1 MRIAVRAR
9 RPRPAAATVA
19 IAAVLAAAPLA
30 IAAFTA
36 PGADWHA
43 PPPPHL
49 PPLPL
54 GDWMS
59 HPAPHPIPL
68 LLPAADAAHSG
79 KCSAGPLNANSRTV
93 SIRFASPDGVYFV
106 NDTVRIRVDGPDGV
120 HWIET
125 VGANPNFPDTRLELE
140 TGDTDRFAGFAE
152 SNAASTAHQLFHVNY
167 TYTVQEGDASRDLDY
182 KGTDSL
188 YWGFGP
194 NNIRGASGA
203 SYNCFLPAPGA
214 DGSLGAQ
221 GNVSVVGVARPA
233 VYVDAGTPGGER
245 TPGSLIR
252 VAAHFGEP
260 VVYSGAAPSLVLNAS
275 GTTRQAVFAGGNN
288 TETLWFNYTV
298 RGDDA
303 TGVLGYNGTGA
314 LSGAI
319 TNRTGHAVDLALPSV
334 DTLAFL
340 GGVALDTEGPRV
352 EGVTAE
358 GGLYGAGRAV
368 EIDVGFDEAVVYT
381 GAAPVLALDVGGF
394 QRNATY
400 ERGNGTDTLT
410 FAYTVLAGDRT
421 GLLAYAETGA
431 LLADIADEHGFE
443 AGLALPPRGSPGSL
457 SGSGP
462 VLLDSAAPPLV
473 AAGSATDGMGNFS
486 ALGGAADADII
497 VANGSRYAVVA
508 AATEDSG
515 GGVQGAV
522 QLIRV
527 HENGTLEAEHEAR
540 DNAGGFGRLSYAY
553 GIDAFHMGGA
563 AYAIAA
569 AHGDSAVQLIRIHG
583 NNDTLS
589 PVALL
594 DDTGMTGAT
603 GLQLAGATRARV
615 FEMGGSMHA
624 LVAGYSDNG
633 VQVVNITG
641 GGGLVPAGSLDD
653 TGGDFELEGAFDAA
667 VFDLGGSMHA
677 LVTGHADNGVQ
688 LVRIRGDGNLSAVAS
703 LPDNGDTLALG
714 GPRGVAVFDLG
725 GAKHALV
732 ASEGDDGVQLIRI
745 GADGTLAPVGNA
757 TDGERG
763 FSTLD
768 GATGV
773 AVLGGDG
780 SGGVHAA
787 VASRYDDGVQL
798 VRVSA
803 DGALLPAGSTTSGT
817 RDFAALDGA
826 HGIASFDA
834 GGVTYALAAAIDG
847 GSVQLIRAST
857 ASVSGVTAPAG
868 GTYGAGGTI
877 DISVAFDGPVSVAEP
892 IELLLSTGGA
902 ARYLEG
908 NGTGTLVFRYA
919 VAAGDRDTAAL
930 DYAGAYALRA
940 GPGGSITEN
949 GTDVHASA
957 LLPPPGSGG
966 SLGGR
971 AIAVEIDREAPR
983 IAGVTSPDANGT
995 YGTGATVNITVRF
1008 TEPVSF
1014 DPPAARPEVPLDTG
1028 SGESRR
1034 AVCAPGPDASAALAC
1049 AYTVQPGDATADLAT
1064 PAGASL
1070 ALGGAAARDAAGHGL
1085 ASALLPASPPGATL
1099 GGSKDIALDTSVPGV
1114 LRVTSPNA
1122 SGTYGAGSEIRIE
1135 VVFDGNVSIDPEPL
1149 PGGASAPTLRL
1160 ETGEDDRAALYAGG
1174 SGTGTLGFAYEVAAG
1189 DSSPDLDYTRAGAL
1203 SLGGGEL
1210 VDEYGNR
1217 GGDPALPEPG
1227 SAGSLGGQADI
1238 VIRTAPTAA
1247 SAEAVF
1253 AGPRTVRIDYTAPLG
1268 PPAGHEGPVYGNVSI
1283 GAGGGGGASAEPASV
1298 SGLGTRTH
1306 TVQLEGDAAGASQN
1320 GTIRLLVGL
1329 EGVVNGALHR
1339 FDAGAIPVAPG
1350 ESARTLSPPG
1360 ATAPVAEI
1368 ERDGFVRAL
1377 NATGAGDGARPAIN
1391 VSGLA
1396 IDGGG
1401 APPAPGANVTARLP
1415 ADAPS
1420 YLISSF
1426 AEVRF
1431 PPGATVKGMPADGL
1445 LELYVSAPAPAAR
1458 DVAGGFGIGEDGVLE
1473 VRRVVEVGDN
1483 RTRIEF
1489 SLPVRILLVGQAGG
1503 AAFYMAG
1510 ADGAVV
1516 PIAAGCAAD
1525 GTAAEMHAL
1534 MGGSGA
1540 CSADS
1545 ADGRDKVI
1553 HTYHLT
1559 RFGTAE
1565 LERGG
1570 TCEVRLSQPEIAF
1583 GRVEA
1588 GGRPASAAQ
1597 EVRVV
1602 GTLPIASVSVS
1613 AGDWTGA
1620 GGAAALPANA
1630 TSVRAAGGDW
1640 APLGSGAVDVPANG
1654 GGRSASVEFR
1664 LDVLQGAL
1672 PPGSSVSASQQVTYT
1687 VSCAAPG

>member
-1 MRIAVRAR
+1 M
-9 RPRPAAATVA
+9 
-19 IAAVLAAAPLA
+19 LAAAPLA

-43 PPPPHL
+43 PPPHL

-59 HPAPHPIPL
+59 HQAPHPIPL

-79 KCSAGPLNANSRTV
+79 KCRASALTTTSRTV

-106 NDTVRIRVDGPDGV
+106 NDTVRIRVDGTDGV
-120 HWIET
+120 HWIDRT
-125 VGANPNFPDTRLELE
+125 VGSPPNFPDTRLELE
-140 TGDTDRFAGFAE
+140 TGDIDRFAGFAE
-152 SNAASTAHQLFHVNY
+152 SNAAHTPNQRFHANY

-188 YWGFGP
+188 YWGFGS
-194 NNIRGASGA
+194 NNIRSQNGA
-203 SYNCFLPAPGA
+203 SYNCLLPTPGA

-221 GNVSVVGVARPA
+221 GNVSVVGVARPD
-233 VYVDAGTPGGER
+233 VYVDAGTPGGEH

-275 GTTRQAVFAGGNN
+275 GTPRQAVFAGGNN

-340 GGVALDTEGPRV
+340 GGVALDTAGPRV

-443 AGLALPPRGSPGSL
+443 AGLALPPRGGPGSL

-473 AAGSATDGMGNFS
+473 AAGSATDGGGNFS

-515 GGVQGAV
+515 GGVLGAV

-527 HENGTLEAEHEAR
+527 HENGTLEAEYEAR
-540 DNAGGFGRLSYAY
+540 DNAGGFGRLAYAY

-563 AYAIAA
+563 AYAIVA
-569 AHGDSAVQLIRIHG
+569 AHGDGAVQLIRIHG
-583 NNDTLS
+583 NNGTLS
-589 PVALL
+589 PAGSL
-594 DDTGMTGAT
+594 DDTGGTGAT
-603 GLQLAGATRARV
+603 GLQLAGATRVRA

-624 LVAGYSDNG
+624 LVAGFSDHG
-633 VQVVNITG
+633 VQLVNITG
-641 GGGLVPAGSLDD
+641 GGTLSPAGSLDD
-653 TGGDFELEGAFDAA
+653 TGGDRELANAFDAA
-667 VFDLGGSMHA
+667 VFDLNGSMHA
-677 LVTGHADNGVQ
+677 IVTGHTDDGVQ
-688 LVRIRGDGNLSAVAS
+688 LVRIHGDGGLSAADS
-703 LPDNGDTLALG
+703 LPDNATLALD

-732 ASEGDDGVQLIRI
+732 ASEVDDGVQLIRI
-745 GADGTLAPVGNA
+745 GADGTLAPAGSA

-768 GATGV
+768 GAIGV
-773 AVLGGDG
+773 AVLGDDG

-787 VASRYDDGVQL
+787 VASQRDDGVQL
-798 VRVSA
+798 VRVRS

-817 RDFAALDGA
+817 RGFAVLDGA

-834 GGVTYALAAAIDG
+834 WGAPHALVAVIDG

-892 IELLLSTGGA
+892 IELRLNTGGA
-902 ARYLEG
+902 ARYLGG
-908 NGTGTLVFRYA
+908 NGTSTLVFRYA
-919 VAAGDRDTAAL
+919 VAAGDGDTAAL

-1028 SGESRR
+1028 GGEGRR
-1034 AVCAPGPDASAALAC
+1034 AVCAPGPGASDILAC
-1049 AYTVQPGDATADLAT
+1049 AYTVQPGDATADLDT

-1085 ASALLPASPPGATL
+1085 ASALLPGSPPGATL
-1099 GGSKDIALDTSVPGV
+1099 GGSKDIALDTAVPGV

-1135 VVFDGNVSIDPEPL
+1135 VVFDGDVSIDPEPL

-1174 SGTGTLGFAYEVAAG
+1174 SGTGMLGFAYEVAAG

-1238 VIRTAPTAA
+1238 VIRAAPAAA

-1306 TVQLEGDAAGASQN
+1306 TVRLEGDAAGASQN

-1329 EGVVNGALHR
+1329 EGAVNGALHR

-1377 NATGAGDGARPAIN
+1377 NATGAGDGARPALN
-1391 VSGLA
+1391 VTGLP
-1396 IDGGG
+1396 IGDG
-1401 APPAPGANVTARLP
+1401 APAPGANVTARLP
-1415 ADAPS
+1415 SDAPS
-1420 YLISSF
+1420 YLIASF

-1431 PPGATVKGMPADGL
+1431 PPNATVGGVPADGL

-1503 AAFYMAG
+1503 EAFYMAG
-1510 ADGAVV
+1510 GAVV

-1545 ADGRDKVI
+1545 TDGRGKVI

-1565 LERGG
+1565 LERGS
-1570 TCEVRLSQPEIAF
+1570 TCDVRLSQPEIAF

-1588 GGRPASAAQ
+1588 GGRSAAAAQ
-1597 EVRVV
+1597 EVRAA
-1602 GTLPIASVSVS
+1602 GALPLASVSVS

-1620 GGAAALPANA
+1620 GGAAVMPANA

-1640 APLGSGAVDVPANG
+1640 APLGGGAVGVPADE

-1664 LDVLQGAL
+1664 LDVPQAA
-1672 PPGSSVSASQQVTYT
+1672 PHSGSGVSASQQVTYT
-1687 VSCAAPG
+1687 VSCAPQG